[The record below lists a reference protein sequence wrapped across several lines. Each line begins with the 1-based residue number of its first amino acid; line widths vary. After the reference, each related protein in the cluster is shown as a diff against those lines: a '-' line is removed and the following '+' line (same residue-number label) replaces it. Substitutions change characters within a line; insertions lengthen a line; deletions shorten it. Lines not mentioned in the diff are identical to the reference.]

1 MDKNIIILS
10 NEFERSAHMK
20 EYKIN
25 LYKDLDEDTIYL
37 PVVFPPPIQCYLP
50 ISIISNIVTANMNN
64 LNWIMHNFVQLFKY
78 IDDDKVESFPVQ
90 QFMYANQA
98 SISCKEMTDE
108 TRHIDKINII
118 EDIIY
123 CIENGH
129 YVVVYLDESLIP
141 GMRFYKRR
149 PIVHSQFIFGFNRKK
164 KIFKVINFS
173 NSTDRMEIIDVAFAD
188 VKDNFYSKGL
198 RNLYK
203 KEKNEYVSNK
213 GYQLYAFLYTDNTGV
228 IDASLNLD
236 VIKEQIRQYFYSVNS
251 STYTSFFT
259 GTLAGV
265 WGVNVYAEIE
275 KMLHKEIDM
284 RMICLLH
291 EHKIFMQY
299 RINYFDSVLAEEYVS
314 VVNLA
319 KKIKMACLKHI
330 IKQKTT
336 VSDDVIEYLRNMKAL
351 EIHILKELFDK

>member
-1 MDKNIIILS
+1 
-10 NEFERSAHMK
+10 
-20 EYKIN
+20 
-25 LYKDLDEDTIYL
+25 
-37 PVVFPPPIQCYLP
+37 
-50 ISIISNIVTANMNN
+50 
-64 LNWIMHNFVQLFKY
+64 
-78 IDDDKVESFPVQ
+78 
-90 QFMYANQA
+90 
-98 SISCKEMTDE
+98 
-108 TRHIDKINII
+108 
-118 EDIIY
+118 
-123 CIENGH
+123 
-129 YVVVYLDESLIP
+129 
-141 GMRFYKRR
+141 
-149 PIVHSQFIFGFNRKK
+149 
-164 KIFKVINFS
+164 
-173 NSTDRMEIIDVAFAD
+173 MEIIDVAFAD